1 MRRLVAIGAT
11 VALGV
16 AGAIGLVGGRA
27 ATASAATSARAVL
40 AVAGKAAAPA
50 SLAARSTAPSGSAG
64 VSRASAA
71 NLRAARPARLGR
83 APAGALAA
91 ASSRTA
97 SLPPVPFLESVSP
110 QGLGVLV
117 AWSPDPVSASVTQY
131 SVKALPAPG
140 TTPPPS
146 CSSPVT
152 VTVPAADTAAVVGG
166 LCVGVAYVAKVAAVN
181 AAGTGLFSANSNPF
195 APLPAQVP
203 GTPLITSV
211 TGRDQSLLV
220 SWSAPLSDGGQ
231 PLTGYA
237 VTATA
242 GASTV
247 TVNAGAAATSATVSG
262 LTDGTTYQ
270 VTVTSQN
277 PVGTSAA
284 ATSSGVPQAVYAPA
298 APGQFT
304 AAPSGSGAINLTWQP
319 PADDGGSPIT
329 SYQITYEEMVLNS
342 NQKWVPAPGAT
353 PVTVTAAASATS
365 LPVTGL
371 SPANAFWSFSIA
383 AVNSAGTGTPASA
396 GQPVAPQTNPTSSV
410 VVLSASTMA
419 SLASDSNGT
428 LTWPSP
434 APAQVTGLTVGQVI
448 VAAPATAAPQG
459 LLDTVQTITP
469 NGPGGYVIG
478 IAQAPLTSAFTG
490 LSLASLVNPLAPSAT
505 GAKAVFHPA
514 VPGVRVLPRRATG
527 ATFSD
532 NITLG
537 VDYGV
542 GPVDLSGEVDFTPS
556 VGINIALTRNFVGV
570 PNGALV
576 SATATLGVKASLS
589 ASLSGST
596 SLKIGEIDGPA
607 EYYQVGP
614 VPVVVVPKIPVFLN
628 ASGQISTEVH
638 ASMTIGAQA
647 TWDSHNPGTLS
658 VTNLSTPLSVSGN
671 PLRNLNATA
680 NVTLSEQPQLDLY
693 DAAGPGFEADE
704 QLDATL
710 NPFPGPGQN
719 YFTLTPSLHLK
730 AGFQID
736 LLSYHDSLDVPIA
749 DLTFSPFTIAQPSGV
764 FLTVSPS
771 NASVGVG
778 ATKQFT
784 AARSDGKT
792 FPVTWS
798 LLGGGAD
805 TISSSGVLTT
815 AGPAGRTLSVVATD
829 STGAVG
835 EALVT
840 VGGTFDPPQN
850 VQATSALDG
859 RSATLN
865 WQAPT
870 NTGGASLK
878 SYTTVTDPPTK
889 TITVT
894 GAGDTL
900 TGLTPGVTYLVSVY
914 ATNSSGLRSAPATI
928 SFTPSVTC
936 SITWTGTSGTWSTA
950 ANWDKKRVPNSND
963 LVCIN
968 SGATVNLTSSATV
981 YGLTNQGATLNT
993 SATLTVTDLFSLNGG
1008 ATLGG
1013 SGTASASP
1021 GATLTLDQANISGA
1035 HLVNHGQASIAPTSY
1050 AQLQNGGTL
1059 ENAGTLMLSDG
1070 ANLYGDGTSGERLL
1084 NDSGATVTYSGGSQ
1098 GASISAPV
1106 RNFGKISASGGTL
1119 TLSAAVAQASKGS
1132 FSGGGTIALQGV
1144 VSPYGS
1150 TPVNLSDVTV
1160 EGGIGGPGTVTV
1172 PSGGSLTFSG
1182 NSNLTGIDLVNHG
1195 TIKISASSTATLTG
1209 VTTLENAGTL
1219 TLADGGSVGWDGNN
1233 GGRLLN
1239 DNGATISYAGGTQG
1253 AFLDTPFD
1261 NSGTVSA
1268 SGGTLYITSGNTAT
1282 GSDTGAY
1289 STGTS
1294 GTIDFESGSRILGSG
1309 FTFGGPGQFDITG
1322 GTVSVPGTVSIAG
1335 LAVSN
1340 GGQLTGPGQVTVPSG
1355 GQLTLGSGAYL
1366 TGGLTLVN
1374 NGTASVQAPSQVTIG
1389 NGTTLSNNGAL
1400 TIADGSFITGTGK
1413 LVNQA
1418 AATLTYPGG
1427 TQDAQIGTRFDNYGT
1442 VSASVGVRGGI
1453 LYVDDGNTTGA
1464 SDTGTYAASSAG
1476 TILFDGGSRVLGTG
1490 FTFNGPGQFEI
1501 SSGTVSVPG
1510 SVTISNLAVNDSGQ
1524 LDGPGQ
1530 VTVPSG
1536 GQLALGGGGT
1546 LTGGLTLVNDGAAT
1560 AQAGPSQNA
1569 VSIDSGTTLENNG
1582 TLALADGSY
1591 LSYDSYPGQILNEA
1605 GATVSYAGGTLHATI
1620 NVRFD
1625 NYGTVSAS
1633 VGTAGGSLNIYGG
1646 NTTNASDTGTYSASG
1661 AATINFA
1668 GGDRVLG
1675 SGFTFTG
1682 PGAFDITGGTVH
1694 VPGSVSISNL
1704 AVTGSGQL
1712 SGPGQVTVPA
1722 GGQLALGSGGVLA
1735 DGVTL
1740 VNAGTATIQASNY
1753 IAIEGGSTLE
1763 NTGTMAL
1770 ADGSYLT
1777 YNNDPG
1783 QMLNEAGGTITYAGG
1798 TQGATIA
1805 LPFDNYG
1812 TVSANV
1818 GTAGGRLTIQAG
1830 NTTAASDTGTYAV
1843 SGSGTID
1850 FTSGNRTLAT
1860 KATLTG
1866 PGVISV
1872 SGGTVTDMAVANG
1885 AALDLVGGSME
1896 ITPQASGKFASLTES
1911 PSAALLF
1918 DISSATPK
1926 AQPAQLV
1933 MTGAAALAGT
1943 FTLQPAAGFVPAN
1956 GTVLHLFDYASV
1968 SGQFSSVIYPSGNVQ
1983 YTLTT
1988 GPSTL
1993 TATAIVVSTA
2003 FHWFAR
2009 GYL

>member
-1 MRRLVAIGAT
+1 MRRLVT
-11 VALGV
+11 VVTLAVFGVFAALGFVGVGV
-16 AGAIGLVGGRA
+16 ARAGA
-27 ATASAATSARAVL
+27 ATAAVRSADPAVSRSAALAQQTARQ
-40 AVAGKAAAPA
+40 
-50 SLAARSTAPSGSAG
+50 TH
-64 VSRASAA
+64 
-71 NLRAARPARLGR
+71 
-83 APAGALAA
+83 A
-91 ASSRTA
+91 ASQAGSLTLDAVTRAT
-97 SLPPVPFLESVSP
+97 SLPPAPFLESVSP

-117 AWSPDPVSASVTQY
+117 TWSPDPVSAGVTQY
-131 SVKALPAPG
+131 SIQALPAPG

-152 VTVPAADTAAVVGG
+152 VTAPAADTATVVGG
-166 LCVGVAYVAKVAAVN
+166 LCEGVAYVAKVAAVN
-181 AAGTGLFSANSNPF
+181 VAGTGSFSAKSNPF

-203 GTPLITSV
+203 GAPLVTSV
-211 TGRDQSLLV
+211 TGRAQSLVV

-237 VTATA
+237 VTATV
-242 GASTV
+242 GASSV
-247 TVNAGAAATSATVSG
+247 TVNAGASATSATVTG
-262 LTDGTTYQ
+262 LTNGTTYH
-270 VTVTSQN
+270 VTVTAQN
-277 PVGTSAA
+277 SVGTSAA
-284 ATSSGVPQAVYAPA
+284 ASSSGVPKAVYPPR

-304 AAPSGSGAINLTWQP
+304 ATPDGSGAVDLTWQP
-319 PADDGGSPIT
+319 PVDDGGSAIT

-353 PVTVTAAASATS
+353 PVTVTAGASATS
-365 LPVTGL
+365 LSVTGL
-371 SPANAFWSFSIA
+371 TPANAFWSFSIA
-383 AVNSAGTGTPASA
+383 AVNSAGTGPAASA
-396 GQPVAPQTNPTSSV
+396 GQPVAPQTNPTSTV

-419 SLASDSNGT
+419 SLASDSGGI

-434 APAQVTGLTVGQVI
+434 VPAQVTSLTVGQVI

-459 LLDTVQTITP
+459 LLDTVETITQ
-469 NGPGGYVIG
+469 NGSGGYVIG
-478 IAQAPLTSAFTG
+478 VAQAPLSAAFTG
-490 LSLASLVNPLAPSAT
+490 LSLSSQVNPLTPSAA
-505 GAKAVFHPA
+505 GAKAVFRPA
-514 VPGVRVLPRRATG
+514 MPGVRVLPGRATG
-527 ATFSD
+527 VTFSD

-556 VGINIALTRNFVGV
+556 VGINIALTHNFVGV

-589 ASLSGST
+589 ASLSGS
-596 SLKIGEIDGPA
+596 LERKLGEIDGPA

-614 VPVVVVPKIPVFLN
+614 VPVVVVPKIPIFLN
-628 ASGQISTEVH
+628 ASGQISTDVH
-638 ASMTIGAQA
+638 ASITIGAQA

-658 VTNLSTPLSVSGN
+658 VANLSTPLSVSGN

-710 NPFPGPGQN
+710 NPFPGPGQD

-730 AGFQID
+730 AGFLID
-736 LLSYHDSLDVPIA
+736 LLSYHDSLSLPIA
-749 DLTFSPFTIAQPSGV
+749 DLTFPPFTITQPSGA
-764 FLTVSPS
+764 FLTVSPGS
-771 NASVGVG
+771 ASVGVG

-798 LLGGGAD
+798 LLGAGSD
-805 TISSSGVLTT
+805 TISGSGVLTT
-815 AGPAGRTLSVVATD
+815 AGPAGRTLFVVATD

-859 RSATLN
+859 RSATLT

-878 SYTTVTDPPTK
+878 NYTTVTDPQTK
-889 TITVT
+889 TVTVAAT
-894 GAGDTL
+894 SDTL

-936 SITWTGTSGTWSTA
+936 SITWTGTASNAWSTA
-950 ANWDKKRVPNSND
+950 ANWDKNRVPNSND

-981 YGLTNQGATLNT
+981 YGLTSQGATLNT
-993 SATLTVTDLFSLNGG
+993 SAALTVTDLFSLNGG

-1013 SGTASASP
+1013 SGKASVSP
-1021 GATLTLDQANISGA
+1021 GATLALDQAFINGA
-1035 HLVNHGQASIAPTSY
+1035 HLVNHGQASIGASGY
-1050 AQLQNGGTL
+1050 AQLQNGATL
-1059 ENAGTLMLSDG
+1059 ENAGTLTLSDG
-1070 ANLYGDGTSGERLL
+1070 SNLAGDGTSGERLI
-1084 NDSGATVTYSGGSQ
+1084 NDSGATVTYPGGSQ
-1098 GASISAPV
+1098 ATDISAPV
-1106 RNFGKISASGGTL
+1106 RNSGTISASGGTL
-1119 TLSAAVAQASKGS
+1119 TLAAAVAQASTGS
-1132 FSGGGTIALQGV
+1132 FSGSGTIVLQGA
-1144 VSPYGS
+1144 VSPYGT

-1160 EGGIGGPGTVTV
+1160 EGGIGGPGTVRI
-1172 PSGGSLTFSG
+1172 PSGGSVTFSG
-1182 NSNLTGIDLVNHG
+1182 NPNLTGIDLVNDG
-1195 TIKISASSTATLTG
+1195 TINIIANSTATLAG

-1219 TLADGGSVGWDGNN
+1219 TLADGGAVSWDGNS

-1239 DNGATISYAGGTQG
+1239 DTGATISYAGGTQG
-1253 AFLDTPFD
+1253 AFLYVPFD

-1268 SGGTLYITSGNTAT
+1268 SSGALYIASGNTAT
-1282 GSDTGAY
+1282 GSDTGTY
-1289 STGTS
+1289 NTGTS

-1309 FTFGGPGQFDITG
+1309 FTFSGPGQFDITG
-1322 GTVSVPGTVSIAG
+1322 GTVSVPGAVSIAS
-1335 LAVSN
+1335 LALSS
-1340 GGQLTGPGQVTVPSG
+1340 GGQLAGPGQVTIPAG

-1374 NGTASVQAPSQVTIG
+1374 NGTASVQAPSQVTLG
-1389 NGTTLSNNGAL
+1389 NGTTLSNNGSL
-1400 TIADGSFITGTGK
+1400 TIADGSLITGTGQ
-1413 LVNQA
+1413 LVNQTG
-1418 AATLTYPGG
+1418 ATLTYPGG

-1453 LYVDDGNTTGA
+1453 LYVEDGNTTGA
-1464 SDTGTYAASSAG
+1464 SDTGTYAASGAG
-1476 TILFDGGSRVLGTG
+1476 TILFYSGSRVLGTG
-1490 FTFNGPGQFEI
+1490 FTFNGRGQFEI
-1501 SSGTVSVPG
+1501 SGGTIRVPG
-1510 SVTISNLAVNDSGQ
+1510 SVTISNLAVNGSGQ

-1546 LTGGLTLVNDGAAT
+1546 LTGGLTLVNDGTAT
-1560 AQAGPSQNA
+1560 AQTAVNQGP
-1569 VSIDSGTTLENNG
+1569 VSIDSGATLNNNG
-1582 TLALADGSY
+1582 TLALADGSNI
-1591 LSYDSYPGQILNEA
+1591 SYDSYPGQILNEA
-1605 GATVSYAGGTLHATI
+1605 GATVSYAGGTRDAT
-1620 NVRFD
+1620 VSVQFD
-1625 NYGTVSAS
+1625 NYGTVSAN
-1633 VGTAGGSLNIYGG
+1633 VGTAGGILNIYGG
-1646 NTTNASDTGTYSASG
+1646 NSTNASDTGTYSASG
-1661 AATINFA
+1661 AATINV
-1668 GGDRVLG
+1668 GNGDRVLG

-1712 SGPGQVTVPA
+1712 SGPGRVTVPA
-1722 GGQLALGSGGVLA
+1722 GGQLALGSGGILA
-1735 DGVTL
+1735 DSVTL
-1740 VNAGTATIQASNY
+1740 VNAGTATVQASTY
-1753 IAIEGGSTLE
+1753 IAVEGGSTLE
-1763 NTGTMAL
+1763 NTGTMTL
-1770 ADGSYLT
+1770 ADGAFISYPS
-1777 YNNDPG
+1777 DPG

-1812 TVSANV
+1812 TVSASV
-1818 GTAGGRLTIQAG
+1818 GTAGGTLTVEAG
-1830 NTTAASDTGTYAV
+1830 NTTGASDTGTYAV

-1850 FTSGNRTLAT
+1850 FISGSRTLAPT
-1860 KATLTG
+1860 ASLTG

-1872 SGGTVTDMAVANG
+1872 SGGTVTDMAVAKG
-1885 AALDLVGGSME
+1885 AALDLVGGTME
-1896 ITPQASGKFASLTES
+1896 ITPQVSGRFASLTES
-1911 PSAALLF
+1911 PSGTLLF
-1918 DISSATPK
+1918 DVSSSTPK
-1926 AQPAQLV
+1926 TEPAQLV
-1933 MTGAAALAGT
+1933 MTGAAALDGT
-1943 FTLQPAAGFVPAN
+1943 FVLQPAAGFVPAN
-1956 GTVLHLFDYASV
+1956 GAVLHLFDYASV
-1968 SGQFSSVIYPSGNVQ
+1968 SGQFSSVIYPSGSVQ
-1983 YTLTT
+1983 YTLST

-1993 TATAIVVSTA
+1993 TATATVVSTA
-2003 FHWFAR
+2003 FHWFGR
-2009 GYL
+2009 GYI